1 METRMSILFYGKKT
15 KNESDKMLSVYL
27 RATINGERFEVS
39 SQRYIEPAKW
49 SAETGKAKG
58 NSEEARSI
66 NTHLDT
72 LRNKLYDYQQD
83 ILQEGNPF
91 TKETLRLKWYGIY
104 ERGRNFI
111 EVFKQ
116 HNDQLTALIG
126 RDCVKETV
134 GKFKTTLD
142 HTVAFLK
149 WKFHVSDIDITKLDY
164 SFITDLEFYLKSEK
178 KCNHN
183 TTIKYL
189 SNVRKI
195 VNGCIKNG
203 WLTKDPFFGFKMSKK
218 EVVRDF
224 LTGAEVQDLIDKDF
238 NNDRL
243 NQVRD
248 IFIFSCFTGL
258 AYIDAKRLKR
268 SEISIG
274 MDGERWIFT
283 KRKKTDSVQRH

>member
-15 KNESDKMLSVYL
+15 KNESDKMLSIYL

-134 GKFKTTLD
+134 GKFKTTY
-142 HTVAFLK
+142 H
-149 WKFHVSDIDITKLDY
+149 I
-164 SFITDLEFYLKSEK
+164 
-178 KCNHN
+178 
-183 TTIKYL
+183 
-189 SNVRKI
+189 
-195 VNGCIKNG
+195 
-203 WLTKDPFFGFKMSKK
+203 
-218 EVVRDF
+218 
-224 LTGAEVQDLIDKDF
+224 
-238 NNDRL
+238 
-243 NQVRD
+243 
-248 IFIFSCFTGL
+248 
-258 AYIDAKRLKR
+258 
-268 SEISIG
+268 
-274 MDGERWIFT
+274 
-283 KRKKTDSVQRH
+283 